1 MKRIAVEVLSS
12 GEALGRVA
20 RAWSAARK
28 GGKTEPTI
36 GVSSIGEL
44 SALLSPRRMELL
56 RFVAENGGLSVR
68 ALAKQLDRDYK
79 NVHSDVAAL
88 EARHLLERDE
98 AGGIVSPYD
107 EIVIRAPLRDAA

>member
-12 GEALGRVA
+12 TEALRRMA
-20 RAWSAARK
+20 RAWSTAKK
-28 GGKTEPTI
+28 GGKAEPTI

-68 ALAKQLDRDYK
+68 ALAKAIGRDYK

-88 EARHLLERDE
+88 EARHLLGRDE
-98 AGGIVSPYD
+98 ERGIISPYD